1 MSTEQVRMVLEYIYR
16 RRSVRKFTDEAIPNE
31 VIEQLIDAAVHAPS
45 GKNQQNW
52 HFVVVRNKQMIQD
65 MVKLVEAKHEKLIPF
80 IADSEK
86 QKAFKGTVGYHTV
99 FKNAPVVVLVF
110 AGPYPGPADDMVA
123 GPGLTQQEI
132 DVLKQIKPG
141 IQNVA
146 AAMQNLLLAAASL
159 GYGTCWMTGPTY
171 AGPEI
176 AELVGFRKTGYHL
189 AALTPLGVPA
199 GDGAS
204 PPRKPLA
211 EVLTIID

>member
-1 MSTEQVRMVLEYIYR
+1 MFEQYRQQLEYIYR
-16 RRSVRKFTDEAIPNE
+16 RRSVRKFTEQNISNE

-52 HFVVVRNKQMIQD
+52 HFVVVRNKQLIQD
-65 MVKLVEAKHEKLIPF
+65 MVKLVEAKHEKLLAFIPD
-80 IADSEK
+80 AEK
-86 QKAFKGTVGYHTV
+86 QKLFKGTVGYHTV
-99 FKNAPVVVLVF
+99 FKNAPVVILAF
-110 AGPYPGPADDMVA
+110 AGPYPVPSDDLVA

-132 DVLKQIKPG
+132 DELKQTKPG

-146 AAMQNLLLAAASL
+146 AAMQNLLLAAATL

-176 AELVGFRKTGYHL
+176 AKLVGFNKDGFSL
-189 AALTPLGVPA
+189 AALTPLGMPA
-199 GDGAS
+199 ADGAS

>member
-1 MSTEQVRMVLEYIYR
+1 MSAEKDRTALEFIYR
-16 RRSVRKFTDEAIPNE
+16 RRSVRKFTEQPISNE
-31 VIEQLIDAAVHAPS
+31 VIEQLIDSAIHAPS

-65 MVKLVEAKHEKLIPF
+65 MVKLVETKHEKLLPF
-80 IADSEK
+80 IADAEK
-86 QKAFKGTVGYHTV
+86 QKAFKGSVGYHTV

-110 AGPYPGPADDMVA
+110 AGPYPGPSDDMVA

-132 DVLKQIKPG
+132 DAMKQTKPG
-141 IQNVA
+141 VQNVA
-146 AAMQNLLLAAASL
+146 AAMQNLLLAAATL

-176 AELVGFRKTGYHL
+176 AELVGFNKAGYSL

-199 GDGAS
+199 ADGAS

-211 EVLTIID
+211 EVLTIVD

>member
-1 MSTEQVRMVLEYIYR
+1 MPEQRKTELEFIYR
-16 RRSVRKFTDEAIPNE
+16 RRSVRKFTEQSIPAE

-65 MVKLVEAKHEKLIPF
+65 MVELVEKKHENLLPF
-80 IADSEK
+80 IVDAEK

-99 FKNAPVVVLVF
+99 FKNAPVVVLAFV
-110 AGPYPGPADDMVA
+110 GPYPVPADDMVA
-123 GPGLTQQEI
+123 GTGLTQQEI
-132 DVLKQIKPG
+132 DALKQTKPG
-141 IQNVA
+141 VQNVA
-146 AAMQNLLLAAASL
+146 AAMQNLLLAAAAL

-176 AELVGFRKTGYHL
+176 AQLVGFSKDGYHL

-199 GDGAS
+199 ADGAS
-204 PPRKPLA
+204 PPRKPLSA
-211 EVLTIID
+211 VLTIVD

>member
-1 MSTEQVRMVLEYIYR
+1 MPEQRKTELEFIYR
-16 RRSVRKFTDEAIPNE
+16 RRSVRKFVDQSIPAE

-65 MVKLVEAKHEKLIPF
+65 MVGLVEKKHEKLLPF
-80 IADSEK
+80 IVDVEK

-99 FKNAPVVVLVF
+99 FKNAPAVVLAFV
-110 AGPYPGPADDMVA
+110 GPYPVPSDDMVA
-123 GPGLTQQEI
+123 GTGLTQQEI
-132 DVLKQIKPG
+132 DALKQTKPG
-141 IQNVA
+141 VQNVA
-146 AAMQNLLLAAASL
+146 AAMQNLLLAAAAL

-176 AELVGFRKTGYHL
+176 AQLVGFSKVDYQL

-199 GDGAS
+199 ADGAS
-204 PPRKPLA
+204 PPRKPLS
-211 EVLTIID
+211 EVLTIVD

>member
-1 MSTEQVRMVLEYIYR
+1 MSEQNKQKLEYIYR
-16 RRSVRKFTDEAIPNE
+16 RRSVRKFTEQSISNE

-52 HFVVVRNKQMIQD
+52 HFVVVRNQQMIQD
-65 MVKLVEAKHEKLIPF
+65 MVKLVEAKHEKLLPF
-80 IADSEK
+80 IPDSEK
-86 QKAFKGTVGYHTV
+86 QKAFKGSVGYHTV
-99 FKNAPVVVLVF
+99 FKNAPVVVLAF
-110 AGPYPGPADDMVA
+110 AGAYPTPSDDLVA
-123 GPGLTQQEI
+123 GQGLSQTEI
-132 DVLKQIKPG
+132 DALKQTKPG

-146 AAMQNLLLAAASL
+146 AAMQNLLLAAATL

-176 AELVGFRKTGYHL
+176 AKLVGFAKEGYAL

-199 GDGAS
+199 ADGAS

>member
-1 MSTEQVRMVLEYIYR
+1 MLEQNKQHLEFIYR
-16 RRSVRKFTDEAIPNE
+16 RRSVRKFTEQSISNE
-31 VIEQLIDAAVHAPS
+31 DIEQLIDAAVHAPS

-52 HFVVVRNKQMIQD
+52 HFVVVRNQQMIQD
-65 MVKLVEAKHEKLIPF
+65 MVKLVEAKHEKLLPF
-80 IADSEK
+80 IPDAEK
-86 QKAFKGTVGYHTV
+86 QKTFKGSVGYHTV
-99 FKNAPVVVLVF
+99 FKNAPAVVLAF
-110 AGPYPGPADDMVA
+110 AGPYPVPSDDLVA

-132 DVLKQIKPG
+132 DILKQTKPG

-146 AAMQNLLLAAASL
+146 AALQNLLLAAATM

-176 AELVGFRKTGYHL
+176 AKLVGFSKDGFHL

-199 GDGAS
+199 ADGAS

>member
-1 MSTEQVRMVLEYIYR
+1 MPEQRKTELEFFYR
-16 RRSVRKFTDEAIPNE
+16 RRSVRKFTEQSIPAE

-65 MVKLVEAKHEKLIPF
+65 MVELVEKKHENLLPF
-80 IADSEK
+80 IVDAEK

-99 FKNAPVVVLVF
+99 FKNAPVVVLAFV
-110 AGPYPGPADDMVA
+110 GPYSVPADDMVA
-123 GPGLTQQEI
+123 GTGLTQQEI
-132 DVLKQIKPG
+132 DALKQTKPG
-141 IQNVA
+141 VQNVA
-146 AAMQNLLLAAASL
+146 AAMQNLLLAAAAL

-176 AELVGFRKTGYHL
+176 AQLVGFSKDGYHL

-199 GDGAS
+199 ADGAS
-204 PPRKPLA
+204 PPRKPLSA
-211 EVLTIID
+211 VLTIVD